1 MFNIRHSFII
11 LCFIPAV
18 FRGSANAAET
28 VRPKAATVQGDRTQ
42 LVAALERFERDYNLS
57 DGTDYSRLTM
67 SAEAWAELIKKVNAA
82 TTALDDASPEA
93 DYATARDELVAQ
105 LEATDASLRL
115 FKSYRAMLTGMQT
128 LSPAEA
134 AAYADGTYMD
144 TDSREQ
150 EAIEALN
157 RLFTAYAAA
166 KECDFDAS
174 AFLGDNLDF
183 NTPQG
188 NRLTSVD
195 MFRVF
200 DIAGWEEVYENLD
213 QYCFLENSNPDYE
226 NQLYIR
232 SNWTS
237 QSVVLKVQKQV
248 MLPVGKYQLSFLWD
262 SRMSNMKNLSQY
274 RLGKKAT
281 TLGRLTSGAKQL
293 TYTVTVSDEPTPFD
307 LIFGLQKRNSGDTPA
322 QILVD
327 DITLTYI
334 YENTGDGITDIDGDA
349 TDKGKANDTWH
360 DLAGRSIA
368 TPQHAGAY
376 LHNGRKVVIR

>member
-1 MFNIRHSFII
+1 MLNIRHTFIL

-18 FRGSANAAET
+18 FRESANAAET
-28 VRPKAATVQGDRTQ
+28 PRTKAATAQDDRTQ

-82 TTALDDASPEA
+82 TTALDDVSPEA
-93 DYATARDELVAQ
+93 DYAAARDELIAQ
-105 LEATDASLRL
+105 LDATDASLRL
-115 FKSYRAMLTGMQT
+115 FKSYRAMLTGTQALVPNET
-128 LSPAEA
+128 

-144 TDSREQ
+144 NDNREQ

-157 RLFTAYAAA
+157 QLFTTYAAA

-188 NRLTSVD
+188 NKLTSMD
-195 MFRVF
+195 MFHVF

-237 QSVVLKVQKQV
+237 RAVVLKVQKQA
-248 MLPVGKYQLSFLWD
+248 MLPVGKYQLSFLWN
-262 SRMSNMKNLSQY
+262 SKMSNMKNLSQY
-274 RLGKKAT
+274 KLGKKAT
-281 TLGRLTSGAKQL
+281 TLGKLTSGAKQL
-293 TYTVTVSDEPTPFD
+293 TYTFTVADEPTPFD

-334 YENTGDGITDIDGDA
+334 YENTGNGIADIDGDA
-349 TDKGKANDTWH
+349 TDKKKANDTWH
-360 DLAGRSIA
+360 DLSGRSIA
-368 TPQHAGAY
+368 SPQHAGAY
-376 LHNGRKVVIR
+376 LHNGRKIVIK